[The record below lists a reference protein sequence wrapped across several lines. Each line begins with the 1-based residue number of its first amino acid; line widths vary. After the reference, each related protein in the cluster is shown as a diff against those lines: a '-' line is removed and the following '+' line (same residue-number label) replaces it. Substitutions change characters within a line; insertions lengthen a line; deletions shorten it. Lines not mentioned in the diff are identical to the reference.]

1 MSENQLSTPK
11 LIEYLKQVAAL
22 EASVYNQERTIDAT
36 RANFTENQ
44 PQLQE
49 PPLYLK
55 EMPDEPTMSKNYLS
69 VSGKLFLWCAGLLFF
84 GISVI
89 VGGSAGSE
97 IGVGV
102 VGIVLTVIGA
112 ILGII
117 FICQVVKSVKK
128 DNQIN
133 ADYVKAYREYEQRKK
148 EVEETNARLSEQQR
162 DAHNKALIDLSTR
175 KQAFSTNQNNTLT
188 PMTRT
193 LSETKECLAKLY
205 DKDIIFG
212 KYRNMVAM
220 TSIYEYFASGRV
232 SELTG
237 PTGAYNLY
245 ESELRQNLVVSEL
258 QKINS
263 NLEEIKA
270 NQYILYSEIKK
281 GNETQRQILGE
292 VASISRSAVEIK
304 NMAAITAYC
313 AQITAMNEQAQ
324 TAMLLL

>member
-1 MSENQLSTPK
+1 
-11 LIEYLKQVAAL
+11 
-22 EASVYNQERTIDAT
+22 
-36 RANFTENQ
+36 
-44 PQLQE
+44 
-49 PPLYLK
+49 
-55 EMPDEPTMSKNYLS
+55 
-69 VSGKLFLWCAGLLFF
+69 
-84 GISVI
+84 
-89 VGGSAGSE
+89 
-97 IGVGV
+97 
-102 VGIVLTVIGA
+102 
-112 ILGII
+112 
-117 FICQVVKSVKK
+117 
-128 DNQIN
+128 
-133 ADYVKAYREYEQRKK
+133 
-148 EVEETNARLSEQQR
+148 
-162 DAHNKALIDLSTR
+162 
-175 KQAFSTNQNNTLT
+175 
-188 PMTRT
+188 MTRT

-220 TSIYEYFASGRV
+220 SSIYEYFASGRV